1 MVMLFILSVYLLLK
15 KSTEVVT
22 FTVKRRANGV
32 TLFQSAKVNFLFFM
46 CVSSPKDHI
55 YLSFIQSSTLI
66 ILVSLTFHTEITCIA
81 PVISNGYIVEPRPNY
96 QKDAI
101 LKYKCNPGFK
111 ERDGIPRCAK
121 FGWTLN
127 PECDGTTILPTIYF
141 S

>member
-46 CVSSPKDHI
+46 CGIFTQRSHI
-55 YLSFIQSSTLI
+55 SVLYSKQHLI